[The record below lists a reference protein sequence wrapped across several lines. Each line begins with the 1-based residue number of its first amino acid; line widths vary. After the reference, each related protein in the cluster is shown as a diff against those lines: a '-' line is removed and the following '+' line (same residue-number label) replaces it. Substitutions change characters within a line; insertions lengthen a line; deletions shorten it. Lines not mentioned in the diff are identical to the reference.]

1 MSLHAS
7 ASRATHGSRR
17 RPTEFD
23 ARAQLKLWLE
33 VLDAV
38 LTAIEKTAWQV
49 RSLSETTADAAQGVH
64 SALLRFFVSSRS
76 AARSGASRLSR
87 LTTAAIA
94 LGRVVASYRLHTT
107 KAAFLSRDA
116 AKRSLERLHEQS
128 ARRLY
133 DLCVQQGGA
142 LLKVAQI
149 LSARPD
155 LLPAAYIRELGKL
168 QDAAPKVE
176 LGEVM
181 RVLESELGAP
191 LEACFA
197 AFEPEPLASASIGQ
211 VHRATLHDGREVA
224 VKVQRPGIAELVA
237 LDLEL
242 LEHFVRALA
251 DALPPIDL
259 DTIVRETRA
268 MIAAELDYLREA
280 ELTARA
286 AQFFAGNPHV
296 IVPRVVPE
304 LSRARVLVTEFVEGD
319 KITHALDRLLLE
331 EASGA
336 PDARARVTTL
346 LSRVLEAYVR
356 QTLELGMFQADPH
369 PGNLLATSDD
379 RVVVLDFGCA
389 KELSSA
395 QRGQMVALAR
405 GFVARDAAVMADALS
420 GLGFATRSGSL
431 AGLEKYAQT
440 VLDEIGVVRERGGD
454 WPTQLE
460 LLAQTALMARFIEG
474 DPVERLPDEFVM
486 LGRVFG
492 TLSGLFLHYRPDVS
506 AAARIIPLVLVALTT
521 QPS

>member
-1 MSLHAS
+1 MSLYAS
-7 ASRATHGSRR
+7 TPRATPASRR
-17 RPTEFD
+17 RPADFD

-49 RSLSETTADAAQGVH
+49 RSFGDTTVDAAQEVH
-64 SALLRFFVSSRS
+64 SALRRFFTSSRS
-76 AARSGASRLSR
+76 AARNGASRLAR
-87 LTTAAIA
+87 LTSAAIA
-94 LGRVVASYRLHTT
+94 LGRIVASYRLHTT
-107 KAAFLSRDA
+107 KAAFLTREA
-116 AKRSLERLHEQS
+116 ARRSLERLHEDS
-128 ARRLY
+128 ARRIY
-133 DLCVQQGGA
+133 ELCVQQGGA

-155 LLPAAYIRELGKL
+155 LLPVAYIRELGRL

-176 LGEVM
+176 LADVM
-181 RVLESELGAP
+181 RLLESELGAP
-191 LEACFA
+191 LESCFA
-197 AFEPEPLASASIGQ
+197 MFDPEPLASASIGQ
-211 VHRATLHDGREVA
+211 VHRATLHDGRDVA
-224 VKVQRPGIAELVA
+224 VKVQRPGIAELVE

-251 DALPPIDL
+251 DALPPVDL
-259 DTIVRETRA
+259 DTIIRETRA
-268 MIAAELDYLREA
+268 MIAAELDYRREA
-280 ELTARA
+280 ELTAQA
-286 AQFFAGNPHV
+286 AQFFAGDAHV
-296 IVPRVVPE
+296 TVPRVMAE
-304 LSRARVLVTEFVEGD
+304 LSRERVLVTEFVEGE
-319 KITHALDRLLLE
+319 KITSVLDRLLV
-331 EASGA
+331 AATAGDDGA
-336 PDARARVTTL
+336 RGRITTL

-369 PGNLLATSDD
+369 PGNLLATHDD

-395 QRGQMVALAR
+395 QRANMVALAR
-405 GFVARDAAVMADALS
+405 GFVARDAAVMAEALS
-420 GLGFATRSGSL
+420 GLGFATRSGSIG
-431 AGLEKYAQT
+431 GLEKYAQT
-440 VLDEIGVVRERGGD
+440 VLDEIGVVRDRGGD

-506 AAARIIPLVLVALTT
+506 AAARIIPLVLVALATR
-521 QPS
+521 PS